1 MRTIENTREND
12 IHIQV
17 GDVDVLV
24 PAATMQP
31 SENGEVKVNGQTLIE
46 DETLKKAQ
54 GNAVIG
60 FYFKEGHLVDVTP
73 EEKAPAESSK

>member
-17 GDVDVLV
+17 ADVDVLV

-31 SENGEVKVNGQTLIE
+31 SENGEVKVNGQALIE
-46 DETLKKAQ
+46 DEALKKAQ

-60 FYFKEGHLVDVTP
+60 FYFKEGYLVDTTP
-73 EEKAPAESSK
+73 EEKAPAKSSK